1 MASLD
6 DLVQLF
12 GLPPTREPSPD
23 AWVEVEDYVGS
34 SLPGDFKTFLD
45 ADGTG
50 LICGELVVFHPR
62 GSSPLLDRMRKTPWA

>member
-1 MASLD
+1 MTIKRVGRMASLD

-34 SLPGDFKTFLD
+34 SLPGDFKT
-45 ADGTG
+45 
-50 LICGELVVFHPR
+50 
-62 GSSPLLDRMRKTPWA
+62 SSTPMAPV